1 MSDYDFEAW
10 AQARVA
16 SSKPNPGQQAAESMR
31 SVGIGGLGG
40 RTTTAAAQRIQDQ
53 FSMFRDDDD
62 RGSTYDYIPQTV
74 TSGLGTPL
82 TFTQPTM
89 EESKKEDDRNL
100 DQKIYDKMKEFG
112 AKFFSPPKETS
123 SDYVLDVYETSP
135 MFRIPTV
142 PEVTEMGIEK
152 SFEQKLQEMFDSQGQ
167 NVYTPEIEG
176 TGSYDEVPA
185 PSTNKNLMRNRINN
199 ILKDVIAPN
208 SKEYEI
214 QKGDTLSDI
223 SLREGVRVE
232 DLAQVNE
239 IENPNLILE
248 GGTLIIPQVQ
258 EMEKAKEYVLR
269 VTTRGDE
276 SLVDLTD
283 PDAQFYQSGVSMD
296 QRDFAPEDMTG
307 FAGMGPDPSTGQ
319 GIMSPTPTTLTAE
332 QRTALSDMGS
342 DVMRT
347 NLQKIT
353 NARGNYSQTALTNAI
368 DKGVRNTTKKAL
380 LKGSVETE
388 IGDRGLITEGT
399 GYRLNRAYQMFE
411 DATVDA
417 ALESL
422 PLSEQTR
429 IRNGAAS
436 NALGLAI
443 MDIAYDGGSAYR
455 GRGIVQLTHR
465 RNYQAVEDILESN
478 GINID
483 LVNNPDLANDT
494 RYALPIA
501 MAYLEHAG
509 LNDTAAE
516 NSSTKDLNNRINA
529 GADSTIANERWENV
543 VQALRDSGQD
553 EEADR
558 MENRNEY
565 AAQETVDTEV
575 DGSIGPNSRAA
586 MREWLSERNIT
597 IPQNATD
604 MDLVVLVN
612 ENS

>member
-1 MSDYDFEAW
+1 MYDPRQSF
-10 AQARVA
+10 QA
-16 SSKPNPGQQAAESMR
+16 QQAAYSRAAGTASTRSQSSRSSARAGKQAADTMR
-31 SVGIGGLGG
+31 SAGVRGIGA
-40 RTTTAAAQRIQDQ
+40 RPVTFPDR
-53 FSMFRDDDD
+53 DDD
-62 RGSTYDYIPQTV
+62 RGSTYDYVPQTI
-74 TSGLGTPL
+74 TTGLGGVRPTAPVEPEEKSV
-82 TFTQPTM
+82 FTRAFDFFK
-89 EESKKEDDRNL
+89 S
-100 DQKIYDKMKEFG
+100 FG
-112 AKFFSPPKETS
+112 AEEPKEVEVS
-123 SDYVLDVYETSP
+123 SNSVYKGP
-135 MFRIPTV
+135 MFTNTPIDIAAMDARIRDAVDYSKAPPLVYKGGIPNDANMRYDVV
-142 PEVTEMGIEK
+142 PPP
-152 SFEQKLQEMFDSQGQ
+152 SANPNLQR
-167 NVYTPEIEG
+167 NAI
-176 TGSYDEVPA
+176 
-185 PSTNKNLMRNRINN
+185 NRI
-199 ILKDVIAPN
+199 IKSLAPN
-208 SKEYEI
+208 SKEY
-214 QKGDTLSDI
+214 KVKRGDTLSEI
-223 SLREGVRVE
+223 AQREGMKVA
-232 DLAQVNE
+232 DLVKINKIKDKNRIYE
-239 IENPNLILE
+239 GETLLI
-248 GGTLIIPQVQ
+248 PASQ
-258 EMEKAKEYVLR
+258 EVIKVM
-269 VTTRGDE
+269 DI
-276 SLVDLTD
+276 VDSVD
-283 PDAQFYQSGVSMD
+283 PDAQFYQSGVPMD
-296 QRDFAPEDMTG
+296 QRIFEPEDMTG

-353 NARGNYSQTALTNAI
+353 NSRGNYSQTALTNAI
-368 DKGVRNTTKKAL
+368 NKGIRNTTKKAL

-443 MDIAYDGGSAYR
+443 MDIAYDGGSEYR
-455 GRGIVQLTHR
+455 GRGLVQLTHR

-509 LNDTAAE
+509 LTDTAAE

-543 VQALRDSGQD
+543 VQALRDAGQD

-575 DGSIGPNSRAA
+575 DGVIGPNSRAA
-586 MREWLSERNIT
+586 MREWLRERNII